1 MLKKLSDLH
10 DLVKSKQQTKRLVLA
25 VAHDEHSLE
34 AVNAA
39 AKKKYI
45 DAILVGNAAEIKRI
59 AEKNKKIDLNQF
71 EIINEVSD
79 SEAVAKAVKLVH
91 YGEADILMKGN
102 VGTATL
108 LKGVLNKEWGLRKNE
123 VLSHIA
129 IFEVQAYHHK
139 LISLTDVAM
148 NIAPDLNTKI
158 GILNNSVEFLRV
170 LGVSEPKVA
179 VLGAVELVNESMPAT
194 IDAALLSKMAE
205 RGQIKNC
212 IIDGPLAFDNAI
224 TPRAPSTK
232 GSRAWW
238 PVRPTCCC
246 FPTSKPA
253 TCFTRHSC
261 SSRRRK
267 WRPSCWVPAPRSYS
281 PLAPTRKNRNWTVL
295 CWQRQLP
302 DPPASPPNP
311 LSKSERGNEYQ
322 NNLKL
327 II

>member
-10 DLVKSKQQTKRLVLA
+10 TIVRKKETAKRLVLA
-25 VAHDEHSLE
+25 VAQDEHSLE

-39 AKKKYI
+39 AMKKYI
-45 DAILVGNAAEIKRI
+45 DAILVGDASEIKKI
-59 AEKNKKIDLNQF
+59 AEKKKIDISQF
-71 EIINEVSD
+71 EIINEPDVT
-79 SEAVAKAVKLVH
+79 EAVAKAVKLVH
-91 YGEADILMKGN
+91 YGEADILMKGI

-158 GILNNSVEFLRV
+158 GILNNSVEFLRK
-170 LGVSEPKVA
+170 LGVEEPKVA

-224 TPRAPSTK
+224 SAESAKHKGIKSVVAGDADLLLLPDIEAGNVLYKAFVFFAKAKVAAVVLGARAPI
-232 GSRAWW
+232 
-238 PVRPTCCC
+238 
-246 FPTSKPA
+246 
-253 TCFTRHSC
+253 
-261 SSRRRK
+261 
-267 WRPSCWVPAPRSYS
+267 
-281 PLAPTRKNRNWTVL
+281 VL
-295 CWQRQLP
+295 
-302 DPPASPPNP
+302 
-311 LSKSERGNEYQ
+311 
-322 NNLKL
+322 
-327 II
+327 